1 MNNIRNDKNL
11 QEAVSRHE
19 QQLEPMPADLNE
31 RLMNNLSLT
40 PAGAKRQ
47 QAHPRLHAWRRWSAG
62 LAAAI
67 AASFLLM
74 WLFNFSQTPSN
85 EAPLLAQQTK
95 TESEATPS
103 TPAAEEPQTEMTVG
117 AKPEQHLADNQIEA
131 EPQTIES
138 VTSDDTKSPRPNS
151 RPQAIPDIASPQGE
165 RFLASTSN
173 TVTFRSHHDGFATTA
188 TPEESEDDGLNLAVA
203 KEKGWMPE
211 GWTDLKSWSNG
222 QKLTHAL
229 TDKERKALAVTV
241 AVKDKRWHIDITSM
255 NTMRYGSRTVSTD
268 FFLELRGDTLRSY
281 LPYLG
286 QAQVSTSLSPT
297 IGLNFERPVR
307 QYKESRPKNKYT
319 QIDIDVKTNEDTYH
333 YTIDIYD
340 SGDAY
345 IRVRSLNRDPI
356 SFDGTL
362 ETKY

>member
-1 MNNIRNDKNL
+1 MNDVRNDKNL

-19 QQLEPMPADLNE
+19 EQLAPMPADLNE

-40 PAGAKRQ
+40 PAGAKRK
-47 QAHPRLHAWRRWSAG
+47 ASHPQLHTWRRWSAG

-67 AASFLLM
+67 AACFLLM
-74 WLFNFSQTPSN
+74 WLFKFSQMPSD
-85 EAPLLAQQTK
+85 ETPLLAQQTT
-95 TESEATPS
+95 TESEAAPS
-103 TPAAEEPQTEMTVG
+103 TPVAKESQPEMTISEK
-117 AKPEQHLADNQIEA
+117 AEQQPVEA
-131 EPQTIES
+131 EPQTVES
-138 VTSDDTKSPRPNS
+138 ATTKEATSPRPSS
-151 RPQAIPDIASPQGE
+151 RPQVIPDIASPQGE

-173 TVTFRSHHDGFATTA
+173 TVTFRNHHDGLATTA
-188 TPEESEDDGLNLAVA
+188 SEESEDDGLDLAVA

-222 QKLTHAL
+222 QKLSRAL
-229 TDKERKALAVTV
+229 TDKERKALAVAEV
-241 AVKDKRWHIDITSM
+241 VKDKHWHIDITSM

-297 IGLNFERPVR
+297 MGLNFEKSVR
-307 QYKESRPKNKYT
+307 QYKESRPKDKYT
-319 QIDIDVKTNEDTYH
+319 QIDIDVRTKEDTYH

-362 ETKY
+362 TIK

>member
-1 MNNIRNDKNL
+1 MS
-11 QEAVSRHE
+11 ACT
-19 QQLEPMPADLNE
+19 DL
-31 RLMNNLSLT
+31 
-40 PAGAKRQ
+40 
-47 QAHPRLHAWRRWSAG
+47 
-62 LAAAI
+62 
-67 AASFLLM
+67 
-74 WLFNFSQTPSN
+74 
-85 EAPLLAQQTK
+85 
-95 TESEATPS
+95 
-103 TPAAEEPQTEMTVG
+103 
-117 AKPEQHLADNQIEA
+117 LADNQIEA
-131 EPQTIES
+131 EPQTVES

-173 TVTFRSHHDGFATTA
+173 TVTFRSHHDGLATTA

-229 TDKERKALAVTV
+229 TDKERKALAVAV

-297 IGLNFERPVR
+297 IGLNFERPIR

-362 ETKY
+362 TIK